1 MWEPGQYSVFFNKV
15 ERVLDEIRPAMRK
28 DGGDCDL
35 VEITQDGVVKLRMT
49 GACGKC
55 PMSFMTLS
63 MGIETKIKARI
74 PEVQKVIAIEGGGCS
89 SESGSLP
96 AAQSGS
102 SPGAQSGSSFGLLQ
116 IGKAINKILH

>member
-1 MWEPGQYSVFFNKV
+1 MWEPGQYSIFFNKV

-35 VEITQDGVVKLRMT
+35 VEITPDGVVKLRLL

-63 MGIETKIKARI
+63 MGIETKIKASI
-74 PEVQKVIAIEGGGCS
+74 PEVQKVVAIEGGACS
-89 SESGSLP
+89 SESVSPPGAHSV
-96 AAQSGS
+96 S
-102 SPGAQSGSSFGLLQ
+102 SPGTQGGSSLGLLQ
-116 IGKAINKILH
+116 IRKAINKILH

>member
-1 MWEPGQYSVFFNKV
+1 MWEPGQYSIVFNKV

-35 VEITQDGVVKLRMT
+35 VEITPDEVVKLRLI

-63 MGIETKIKARI
+63 MGIETKIKASI
-74 PEVQKVIAIEGGGCS
+74 PGVQKVVAIEGGACS
-89 SESGSLP
+89 S
-96 AAQSGS
+96 QSGS
-102 SPGAQSGSSFGLLQ
+102 SPGSQSGLSHGLLQ
-116 IGKAINKILH
+116 IGKAISKILH